1 MTSGSDAPA
10 VLLEDIVLGESPRW
24 YDGRLWFCDWGRGRI
39 VRVEPDGRPTTVAE
53 IDDMPICVDWLPDGR
68 LLAVSGQQGLLL
80 RVGDDGA
87 LDQHAVLGAGRW
99 NEIAVDR
106 HGNVFVNDIGFD
118 FPGGEFR
125 PGRVCV
131 LTPGADG
138 PREVAGGLA
147 FPNGMAVRGD
157 TLIVAES
164 YAGRLT
170 AFDIAPDGGLGG
182 RREFA
187 AVAGSAP
194 DGISVDETGAVW
206 FADVPNQR
214 CVRVAEGGAILA
226 TVDADRGC
234 FSCALG
240 GPAGTTLFITANR
253 WGEDGAADGVVYAT
267 EVSTRASRSSAAG

>member
-1 MTSGSDAPA
+1 MSELRTLVSGIAM
-10 VLLEDIVLGESPRW
+10 GESPRW
-24 YDGRLWFCDWGRGRI
+24 RDGRLWFCDWGAGQI
-39 VRVEPDGRPTTVAE
+39 VRVEPDGAATVVAE
-53 IDDMPICVDWLPDGR
+53 IGDMPICIDWLPDGR

-87 LDQHAVLGAGRW
+87 LDQARRARRRAVERDRGGPARQRVRQRHRLRLPGRRVP
-99 NEIAVDR
+99 A
-106 HGNVFVNDIGFD
+106 
-118 FPGGEFR
+118 R
-125 PGRVCV
+125 PGLRAHAR
-131 LTPGADG
+131 GRHA
-138 PREVAGGLA
+138 REVADGLA

-187 AVAGSAP
+187 AVEGSAP
-194 DGISVDETGAVW
+194 DGICVDADGAVW

-240 GPAGTTLFITANR
+240 GADGGTLFITANQ
-253 WGEDGAADGVVYAT
+253 WGEDGAGDGVVYAT
-267 EVSTRASRSSAAG
+267 EVSSRASTSSAAG

>member
-1 MTSGSDAPA
+1 MSELRTLVSGIAM
-10 VLLEDIVLGESPRW
+10 GESPRW
-24 YDGRLWFCDWGRGRI
+24 HAGRLWFCDWGAGQI
-39 VRVEPDGRPTTVAE
+39 VRVESDGAATVVAE
-53 IDDMPICVDWLPDGR
+53 VGDMPLCIDWLPDGR
-68 LLAVSGQQGLLL
+68 LLAVSSQKGMLL
-80 RVGDDGA
+80 RVGDDGT
-87 LDQHAVLGAGRW
+87 LERHAALGAGQW

-106 HGNVFVNDIGFD
+106 RGNVFVNDIGFE

-125 PGRVCV
+125 PGRICV

-147 FPNGMAVRGD
+147 FPNGMVVRGD

-170 AFDIAPDGGLGG
+170 AFDIAPDGALENQ
-182 RREFA
+182 RVFA
-187 AVAGSAP
+187 AVDGSAP
-194 DGISVDETGAVW
+194 DGICLDVDNDDAAVW

-214 CVRVAEGGAILA
+214 CVRVAEGGEILS

-240 GPAGTTLFITANR
+240 DETLYITANR
-253 WGEDGAADGVVYAT
+253 WSDQGVGDGVVFAAT
-267 EVSTRASRSSAAG
+267 L

>member
-1 MTSGSDAPA
+1 MRRTETLRTLVSGIAM
-10 VLLEDIVLGESPRW
+10 GESPRW
-24 YDGRLWFCDWGRGRI
+24 REGRLWFCDWGRGQV
-39 VRVEPDGRPTTVAE
+39 VRVEPDGTPTTVAE
-53 IDDMPICVDWLPDGR
+53 IADLPICIDWLPDGR

-80 RVGDDGA
+80 RVGADGA
-87 LDQHAVLGAGRW
+87 LERHAVLGDGRW

-106 HGNVFVNDIGFD
+106 RGNIFVNDIGFD

-131 LTPGADG
+131 LTPGADT

-170 AFDIAPDGGLGG
+170 AFDIAPDGGLGAG
-182 RREFA
+182 REFA
-187 AVAGSAP
+187 AVEGSAP
-194 DGISVDETGAVW
+194 DGIAVDADGSVW

-214 CVRVAEGGAILA
+214 CVRVAEGGAILD

-240 GPAGTTLFITANR
+240 GETGRTLFITANE
-253 WGEDGAADGVVYAT
+253 WGEQGAGEGVVYAT
-267 EVSTRASRSSAAG
+267 EV